1 MPPNTEKG
9 MRNLEKVRE
18 KLRKL
23 VNGNTCID
31 VGELLYWLNEGIVE
45 LGGKDAE
52 LYPYETKPRYF
63 SENG

>member
-23 VNGNTCID
+23 VNGKACID
-31 VGELLYWLNEGIVE
+31 VGELLYLLNEGIVE

-52 LYPYETKPRYF
+52 LYPYETKTRYF
-63 SENG
+63 EER